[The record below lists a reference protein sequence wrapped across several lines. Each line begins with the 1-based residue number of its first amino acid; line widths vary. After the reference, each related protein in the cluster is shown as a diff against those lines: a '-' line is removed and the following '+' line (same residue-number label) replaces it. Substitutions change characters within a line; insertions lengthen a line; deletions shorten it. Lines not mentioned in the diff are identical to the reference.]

1 MNARSNA
8 GDETAHATRDSS
20 LGWTVFRHELTELW
34 AGGHVLN
41 LLILFSVLM
50 SITAYLVA
58 TNNEIQLL
66 PLNESVLVALLAAI
80 TFGLFT
86 GLVLAAE
93 SISGERE
100 RATLEALLL
109 TPVSRRQIVWGKFL
123 ASLSPWPVTLALSAP
138 YLIVL
143 SKGDPIL
150 GRILLWGAIVGT
162 LLAITF
168 IGLGMLISIW
178 SRSTKVSLSATLL
191 IYVLALLPAQLP
203 TEFQNTTAGFILSV
217 VNPVD
222 ASRRFLRM
230 TLVENQSP
238 GELWIYLVVPAV
250 FIALLLGVLLIY
262 AAPRLGLEPANPFR
276 FGPGAAR
283 RKPDAQGG
291 GTGAPGNSAGGNR

>member
-8 GDETAHATRDSS
+8 GDETARAAPENS

-66 PLNESVLVALLAAI
+66 PLNETVLVALLAAI

-109 TPVSRRQIVWGKFL
+109 TPVSRRQIIWGKFL
-123 ASLSPWPVTLALSAP
+123 AALSPWPVTLALSAP

-143 SKGDPIL
+143 SRGDPIL
-150 GRILLWGAIVGT
+150 GRVLFWGAIVGT

-178 SRSTKVSLSATLL
+178 SRSTKVSLSGTLL

-203 TEFQNTTAGFILSV
+203 TEFQNTTAGYILSV

-222 ASRRFLRM
+222 ASRRFLRSV
-230 TLVENQSP
+230 LVDNRPP
-238 GELWIYLVVPAV
+238 GELWAFLVVPAV

-276 FGPGAAR
+276 FGSGAAR
-283 RKPDAQGG
+283 RKSDARGG
-291 GTGAPGNSAGGNR
+291 DTGTPGNSAGGSK